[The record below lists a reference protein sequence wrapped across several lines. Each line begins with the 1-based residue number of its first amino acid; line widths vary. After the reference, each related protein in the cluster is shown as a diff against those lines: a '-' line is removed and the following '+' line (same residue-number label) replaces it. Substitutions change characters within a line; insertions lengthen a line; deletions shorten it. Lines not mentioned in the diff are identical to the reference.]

1 MLICTK
7 AYFKKNQ
14 RYIKTTYTIYNLI
27 LFQKSMLSYQS
38 IVKKQEMTERVK
50 RHPPAYRRKQNMAK
64 RKGQKRRN
72 QKYQV
77 NNRQLKAKR
86 MYKDTIFRMLYHDK
100 ENLLSLYNAVNGRE
114 YTDPE
119 KLQVVTLENAIYM
132 GMKNDLAFIMD
143 MNLYLYEHQSTY
155 NPNIP
160 LRNLFYIAD
169 EYQRLVVRKSL
180 YSTVI
185 QKIPTPRF
193 LVFYN
198 GTKEVEDRSEF
209 RLSSAYE
216 NPTENPDL
224 ELRVTML
231 NVNDGHSSD
240 LMEHCRTL
248 KEYAQYVARVR
259 KYAVSLEEAVTRAV
273 DECIEEGILAEFL
286 LKNKTEVIKVS
297 IYEYDKEFEEKKL
310 RKAEYEAGRQDGIE
324 IGRQDGIEIGKRILL
339 EKIIKKK
346 LKKGKSTEQIADEL
360 EEDINIIQKVVEKLK
375 SQI

>member
-1 MLICTK
+1 M
-7 AYFKKNQ
+7 
-14 RYIKTTYTIYNLI
+14 
-27 LFQKSMLSYQS
+27 
-38 IVKKQEMTERVK
+38 
-50 RHPPAYRRKQNMAK
+50 
-64 RKGQKRRN
+64 
-72 QKYQV
+72 
-77 NNRQLKAKR
+77 
-86 MYKDTIFRMLYHDK
+86 
-100 ENLLSLYNAVNGRE
+100 
-114 YTDPE
+114 
-119 KLQVVTLENAIYM
+119 
-132 GMKNDLAFIMD
+132 
-143 MNLYLYEHQSTY
+143 
-155 NPNIP
+155 
-160 LRNLFYIAD
+160 
-169 EYQRLVVRKSL
+169 VRKSL
-180 YSTVI
+180 YPTVI

-259 KYAVSLEEAVTRAV
+259 KYAAKQDVSLEEAVTRAV

>member
-1 MLICTK
+1 
-7 AYFKKNQ
+7 
-14 RYIKTTYTIYNLI
+14 
-27 LFQKSMLSYQS
+27 
-38 IVKKQEMTERVK
+38 
-50 RHPPAYRRKQNMAK
+50 MAK
-64 RKGQKRRN
+64 CKRNRN
-72 QKYQV
+72 RTKRSFTV
-77 NNRQLKAKR
+77 KEPKANRN
-86 MYKDTIFRMLYHDK
+86 YKDTVFRMLFSDRK
-100 ENLLSLYNAVNGRE
+100 NLLSLYNAVNQ
-114 YTDPE
+114 TDYRNPE
-119 KLQVVTLENAIYM
+119 ELEIVTLENAIYM

-259 KYAVSLEEAVTRAV
+259 KYAAKQDVSLEEAVTRAV

-286 LKNKTEVIKVS
+286 LKNKTEVIRVS

-310 RKAEYEAGRQDGIE
+310 RKAEYEAGRQDGIEIGRQDGIEIGRQDGIE

>member
-1 MLICTK
+1 M
-7 AYFKKNQ
+7 
-14 RYIKTTYTIYNLI
+14 
-27 LFQKSMLSYQS
+27 
-38 IVKKQEMTERVK
+38 
-50 RHPPAYRRKQNMAK
+50 
-64 RKGQKRRN
+64 
-72 QKYQV
+72 
-77 NNRQLKAKR
+77 
-86 MYKDTIFRMLYHDK
+86 
-100 ENLLSLYNAVNGRE
+100 
-114 YTDPE
+114 
-119 KLQVVTLENAIYM
+119 
-132 GMKNDLAFIMD
+132 
-143 MNLYLYEHQSTY
+143 
-155 NPNIP
+155 
-160 LRNLFYIAD
+160 
-169 EYQRLVVRKSL
+169 VRKSL
-180 YSTVI
+180 YPTVI

-259 KYAVSLEEAVTRAV
+259 KYAAKQDVSLEEAVTRAV

-346 LKKGKSTEQIADEL
+346 LKKGNSTEQIADEL

>member
-1 MLICTK
+1 
-7 AYFKKNQ
+7 
-14 RYIKTTYTIYNLI
+14 
-27 LFQKSMLSYQS
+27 
-38 IVKKQEMTERVK
+38 
-50 RHPPAYRRKQNMAK
+50 MAK

-77 NNRQLKAKR
+77 NNRQLKAK
-86 MYKDTIFRMLYHDK
+86 KDVQGYNFRMLYHDK

-259 KYAVSLEEAVTRAV
+259 KYAAKQDVSLEEAVTRAV

-310 RKAEYEAGRQDGIE
+310 RKAEYEAGRQGWNRDWKTGWNRNWKTGRNRDWKTGWNRNWKADTLRKNNKEEIE
-324 IGRQDGIEIGKRILL
+324 
-339 EKIIKKK
+339 
-346 LKKGKSTEQIADEL
+346 KGKSTEQIADEL

>member
-1 MLICTK
+1 M
-7 AYFKKNQ
+7 
-14 RYIKTTYTIYNLI
+14 
-27 LFQKSMLSYQS
+27 
-38 IVKKQEMTERVK
+38 
-50 RHPPAYRRKQNMAK
+50 
-64 RKGQKRRN
+64 
-72 QKYQV
+72 
-77 NNRQLKAKR
+77 
-86 MYKDTIFRMLYHDK
+86 
-100 ENLLSLYNAVNGRE
+100 
-114 YTDPE
+114 
-119 KLQVVTLENAIYM
+119 
-132 GMKNDLAFIMD
+132 
-143 MNLYLYEHQSTY
+143 
-155 NPNIP
+155 
-160 LRNLFYIAD
+160 
-169 EYQRLVVRKSL
+169 VRKSL
-180 YSTVI
+180 YPTVI

-259 KYAVSLEEAVTRAV
+259 KYAAKQDVSLEEAVTRAV

-346 LKKGKSTEQIADEL
+346 LKKGKSPEQIADEL

>member
-1 MLICTK
+1 MAEK
-7 AYFKKNQ
+7 V
-14 RYIKTTYTIYNLI
+14 R
-27 LFQKSMLSYQS
+27 
-38 IVKKQEMTERVK
+38 

-64 RKGQKRRN
+64 RKSQKRRN
-72 QKYQV
+72 QKYQA

-86 MYKDTIFRMLYHDK
+86 LYKDTIFRMLYHDK
-100 ENLLSLYNAVNGRE
+100 ENLLSLYNAVNGKD

-119 KLQVVTLENAIYM
+119 ELQIVTLENAIYM

-143 MNLYLYEHQSTY
+143 INLYLYEHQSTY

-160 LRNLFYIAD
+160 LRNLFYISD

-216 NPTENPDL
+216 NQTEDPDL

-231 NVNDGHSSD
+231 NVNDGHNLG

-259 KYAVSLEEAVTRAV
+259 KYAAKQDVTLEEAVIRAV

-324 IGRQDGIEIGKRILL
+324 IGRQDGIEIGRRDGIEIGKQVLL
-339 EKIIKKK
+339 EKQIKKK
-346 LKKGKSTEQIADEL
+346 LEKGKSIKQIAVEL
-360 EEDINIIQKVVEKLK
+360 EESREAVQKIVNELK
-375 SQI
+375 

>member
-1 MLICTK
+1 
-7 AYFKKNQ
+7 
-14 RYIKTTYTIYNLI
+14 
-27 LFQKSMLSYQS
+27 
-38 IVKKQEMTERVK
+38 
-50 RHPPAYRRKQNMAK
+50 
-64 RKGQKRRN
+64 
-72 QKYQV
+72 
-77 NNRQLKAKR
+77 
-86 MYKDTIFRMLYHDK
+86 
-100 ENLLSLYNAVNGRE
+100 
-114 YTDPE
+114 
-119 KLQVVTLENAIYM
+119 M
-132 GMKNDLAFIMD
+132 G
-143 MNLYLYEHQSTY
+143 ESTQ
-155 NPNIP
+155 I
-160 LRNLFYIAD
+160 
-169 EYQRLVVRKSL
+169 RKSC
-180 YSTVI
+180 
-185 QKIPTPRF
+185 RF

-259 KYAVSLEEAVTRAV
+259 KYAAKQDVSLEEAVTRAV